1 MSDSGRRPVRQA
13 RRGVVLVS
21 WLALGAAV
29 LTLHAAGGALP
40 SPPLSAPSQW
50 SQWMVGRDPVVVA
63 FGVVRI
69 LSLGVAWYGVAVTA
83 AGVGLRLVSARH
95 LAGIVDRVTVVPLRR
110 LVAATVTVGIS
121 VSTLG
126 APATAGA
133 VTAAGAS
140 STSTSTTIVGGA
152 LAGPVE
158 PTATITMH
166 RVDAADTA
174 PPAAA
179 PSRVAPDVPAVPPV
193 RTGGGPAPTTTW
205 TVEPGQCFWSI
216 AHAQLERAWSREPTV
231 AEIVPYWQRLI
242 EANRAVLG
250 DPHNADLVF
259 PGQVFTL
266 PQV

>member
-1 MSDSGRRPVRQA
+1 MTNFGRRPARQA
-13 RRGVVLVS
+13 GREVVLVP

-29 LTLHAAGGALP
+29 VTLHGAGGALP
-40 SPPLSAPSQW
+40 GPPLSAPSQW

-63 FGVVRI
+63 FGVVRV
-69 LSLGVAWYGVAVTA
+69 LSLGVAWYGLVVTA
-83 AGVGLRLVSARH
+83 AGVVLRLVSARH

-110 LVAATVTVGIS
+110 LVAATLTVGIS

-126 APATAGA
+126 ATATATGA
-133 VTAAGAS
+133 VTGES
-140 STSTSTTIVGGA
+140 STSTSTTLVGGA
-152 LAGPVE
+152 PAGPVE
-158 PTATITMH
+158 PTPTITMH
-166 RVDAADTA
+166 RVDAGDTA
-174 PPAAA
+174 PPAAG
-179 PSRVAPDVPAVPPV
+179 PSPAAPD
-193 RTGGGPAPTTTW
+193 GPAGPPARTDRVPVPTATW
-205 TVEPGQCFWSI
+205 TVEAGQCFWSI
-216 AHAQLERAWSREPTV
+216 AQAQLERAGNREPTV